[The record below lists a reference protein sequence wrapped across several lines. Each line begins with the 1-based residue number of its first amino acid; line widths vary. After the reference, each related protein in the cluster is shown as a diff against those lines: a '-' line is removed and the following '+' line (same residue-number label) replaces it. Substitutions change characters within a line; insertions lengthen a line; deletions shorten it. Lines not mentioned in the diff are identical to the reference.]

1 MKNYKTSRIP
11 SQSKIFEYYL
21 SIQKIKGNKLN
32 SKTERDNLNFKYEY
46 LSQYIRS
53 NHHKHVFNL
62 QRITN
67 IFNNIKEKEEIKNNN
82 ISKITN
88 PKFVEKYKELYNIT
102 TNNNY
107 QNSKRE
113 KSNSVNYFFNKL
125 KTINNINKE
134 KSKNINFYINN
145 FKLKQNFNNN
155 MPNEILNKTYTI
167 NSNRRNN
174 NQRPNLGNYFYN
186 NKIDAV
192 KTAIKSINKI
202 KIDRHDNTTFNNNFN
217 KNDKNNYKN
226 YYIFNKIDRIK
237 SSFPFNYNKGNIYE
251 KKSKISFIKEN
262 EIINQKLQDFKT
274 KLDLVAMK

>member
-1 MKNYKTSRIP
+1 
-11 SQSKIFEYYL
+11 
-21 SIQKIKGNKLN
+21 
-32 SKTERDNLNFKYEY
+32 
-46 LSQYIRS
+46 
-53 NHHKHVFNL
+53 
-62 QRITN
+62 
-67 IFNNIKEKEEIKNNN
+67 
-82 ISKITN
+82 
-88 PKFVEKYKELYNIT
+88 
-102 TNNNY
+102 
-107 QNSKRE
+107 
-113 KSNSVNYFFNKL
+113 
-125 KTINNINKE
+125 
-134 KSKNINFYINN
+134 
-145 FKLKQNFNNN
+145 

-202 KIDRHDNTTFNNNFN
+202 KIARHDNTTFNNNFN
-217 KNDKNNYKN
+217 KNDKDNYKN

-237 SSFPFNYNKGNIYE
+237 SSFPFNNNKGNIYE